1 MYRIAI
7 CDDETAVCSQIE
19 QMIIDYGKS
28 ISEKLEID
36 VYYSGE
42 ELCKFLRSGAEYD
55 ILFLDIEFKQLN
67 GVEIGEKIR
76 EELRNETVQ
85 IVYISGKQSYAI
97 ELFNIRPLNFLIKP
111 LESDKVIKTL
121 KKGMELSEKKHKY
134 FAYRQGHIT
143 KKMLIEEILFF
154 ESVNRQVK
162 MTTSAEKIVFYGSLS
177 DIFSQLQACQFFY
190 IHKSYLINYHHVIEF
205 SYDHLV
211 MSDKTVLPISQSRRK
226 EVRDLQIKIEK
237 ER

>member
-1 MYRIAI
+1 MYRIAV
-7 CDDETAVCSQIE
+7 CDDEIAVCSKVEQI
-19 QMIIDYGKS
+19 IIDYGKS
-28 ISEKLEID
+28 ISEKMEID

-76 EELRNETVQ
+76 NELRNETIQ
-85 IVYISGKQSYAI
+85 IVYISGKQNYAL

-121 KKGMELSEKKHKY
+121 KKGMDLSEKKLKY
-134 FAYRQGHIT
+134 FTYRQGHIT
-143 KKMLIEEILFF
+143 KKKLIEDILFF
-154 ESVNRQVK
+154 ESVNRQVN
-162 MTTSAEKIVFYGSLS
+162 MTTSTEKIVFYGSLS
-177 DIFSQLQACQFFY
+177 DIFSQLQACQFLY
-190 IHKSYLINYHHVIEF
+190 IHKSYLINYNQVIEF
-205 SYDHLV
+205 SYDYLI
-211 MSDKTVLPISQSRRK
+211 MSDNTVLPISQSKRK
-226 EVRDLQIKIEK
+226 EVRDLQIKFEK

>member
-1 MYRIAI
+1 MYRVAI
-7 CDDETAVCSQIE
+7 CDDEMTICAQVE
-19 QMIIDYGKS
+19 RMIMDYGKS
-28 ISEKLEID
+28 ISEEMEID
-36 VYYSGE
+36 VYCSGE

-76 EELRNETVQ
+76 NELGNETMQ
-85 IVYISGKQSYAI
+85 IVYISGNQSYAI

-111 LESDKVIKTL
+111 LESDKVINVL
-121 KKGMELSEKKHKY
+121 KKGMELSAKKCKY
-134 FAYRQGHIT
+134 FTYKQGHVT
-143 KKMLIEEILFF
+143 KKKLIEDILYF
-154 ESVNRQVK
+154 ESINRQVK
-162 MTTSAEKIVFYGSLS
+162 MTASAEAVVFYGSLS
-177 DIFSQLQACQFFY
+177 AIFSQLQACRFFY
-190 IHKSYLINYHHVIEF
+190 IHKSYLINYNHVIEF

-211 MSDKTVLPISQSRRK
+211 MSDKTVLPISQSKRK